1 MLALYTKAMYRSVD
15 SIAVLTAN
23 NWLIDWRKIY
33 PHVIIN
39 ILEDNKI
46 ILKNVDGKV
55 IQEYEF

>member
-39 ILEDNKI
+39 ILEDNAFSKTEMEDTNDKEI
-46 ILKNVDGKV
+46 D
-55 IQEYEF
+55 